1 VLAEILIRA
10 ACGSCGRKPDVGGED
25 ERISTGEPCHFQNT
39 ADGRCDGKGESVQGG
54 MAEMV
59 RTRRVLKTARV

>member
-1 VLAEILIRA
+1 MLAGLLIRA
-10 ACGSCGRKPDVGGED
+10 ACGSCGSKADVGGED
-25 ERISTGEPCHFQNT
+25 GRVSTGEPCLVQNT
-39 ADGRCDGKGESVQGG
+39 ADGRCDGKGETVQGV